1 MKKILFTLFVL
12 TFILGGSTLKAQSQ
26 KIGHIN
32 LQELITA
39 MPESDSAQSKL
50 QKTAKE
56 MDSNYQQ
63 MQVEFNKKYEEYTKN
78 SKDYNDL
85 VKSTK
90 EAELQD
96 LSKRM
101 QEFQTSAQQKLQEQN
116 QKLLKP
122 ILEKA
127 NKAIGDIAREN
138 KFTYILDTPPQ
149 GGAVIYTGADAIDIM
164 PLAKKKLGLKE

>member
-1 MKKILFTLFVL
+1 MKKILIALTVL
-12 TFILGGSTLKAQSQ
+12 TFILAGNTLKAQSP

-32 LQELITA
+32 MQELIAA
-39 MPESDSAQSKL
+39 MPESDSAQAKL
-50 QKTAKE
+50 QKMAKE

-63 MQVEFNKKYEEYTKN
+63 MQVEFNKKYEEYNKT
-78 SKDYNDL
+78 SKELNDL

-116 QKLLKP
+116 QKFLKP

-127 NKAIGDIAREN
+127 NKAIAEVAREN
-138 KFTYILDTPPQ
+138 KFTYVLDTAQ
-149 GGAVIYTGADAIDIM
+149 GLVVFSGTDAIDVL
-164 PLAKKKLGLKE
+164 PLAKKKLGLTE

>member
-1 MKKILFTLFVL
+1 MKKILISLFVL
-12 TFILGGSTLKAQSQ
+12 TFIFAGGTLKAQSQ

-32 LQELITA
+32 MQELVQA
-39 MPESDSAQSKL
+39 LPEYDSAQSKL
-50 QKTAKE
+50 QKLAKE

-78 SKDYNDL
+78 SKDFNDL

-116 QKLLKP
+116 QKFLKP
-122 ILEKA
+122 ILDKA
-127 NKAIGDIAREN
+127 NKAIADIAREN
-138 KFTYILDTPPQ
+138 KFTYVLDTPPQ
-149 GGAVIYTGADAIDIM
+149 GTVVYTGADAIDLM
-164 PLAKKKLGLKE
+164 PLVKKKLGLPE

>member
-1 MKKILFTLFVL
+1 MKKILIALTVL
-12 TFILGGSTLKAQSQ
+12 TFILAGSTLKAQSP

-32 LQELITA
+32 MQELIAA
-39 MPESDSAQSKL
+39 MPESDSAQAKL
-50 QKTAKE
+50 QKMAKE

-63 MQVEFNKKYEEYTKN
+63 MQVEFNKKYEEYNKT
-78 SKDYNDL
+78 SKELNDL

-116 QKLLKP
+116 QKFLKP

-127 NKAIGDIAREN
+127 NKAIADVAREN
-138 KFTYILDTPPQ
+138 KFTYVLDTAQ
-149 GGAVIYTGADAIDIM
+149 GLVVFSGADAIDVL
-164 PLAKKKLGLKE
+164 PLAKKKLGLTE

>member
-1 MKKILFTLFVL
+1 MKKILISLIVL
-12 TFILGGSTLKAQSQ
+12 TFILSGSTLMAQTQ

-39 MPESDSAQSKL
+39 MPESDSAQAKL
-50 QKTAKE
+50 QKSAKE

-63 MQVEFNKKYEEYTKN
+63 MQVEFNKKYEEYNKT
-78 SKDYNDL
+78 SKELNDL

-116 QKLLKP
+116 QKFLKP

-127 NKAIGDIAREN
+127 NKAIADVAREN
-138 KFTYILDTPPQ
+138 KFTYVLDTAQ
-149 GGAVIYTGADAIDIM
+149 GLVVFSGADAIDVL
-164 PLAKKKLGLKE
+164 PLAKKKLGLTE

>member
-1 MKKILFTLFVL
+1 MKKILIALTVL
-12 TFILGGSTLKAQSQ
+12 TFILAGNTLKAQSP

-32 LQELITA
+32 MQELIAA
-39 MPESDSAQSKL
+39 MPESDSAQAKL
-50 QKTAKE
+50 QKMAKE

-63 MQVEFNKKYEEYTKN
+63 MQVEFNKKYEEYNKT
-78 SKDYNDL
+78 SKELNDL

-116 QKLLKP
+116 QKFLKP

-127 NKAIGDIAREN
+127 NKAIADVAREN
-138 KFTYILDTPPQ
+138 KFTYVLDTAQ
-149 GGAVIYTGADAIDIM
+149 GLVVFSGADAIDVL
-164 PLAKKKLGLKE
+164 PLAKKKLGLTE

>member
-1 MKKILFTLFVL
+1 MKKILIALTVL
-12 TFILGGSTLKAQSQ
+12 TFILAGSTLKAQSP

-32 LQELITA
+32 MQELIAA
-39 MPESDSAQSKL
+39 MPESDSAQAKL
-50 QKTAKE
+50 QKMAKE

-63 MQVEFNKKYEEYTKN
+63 MQVEFNKKYEEYNKT
-78 SKDYNDL
+78 SKELNDL

-116 QKLLKP
+116 QKFLKP

-127 NKAIGDIAREN
+127 NKAIADVAREN
-138 KFTYILDTPPQ
+138 KFTYVLDTAQ
-149 GGAVIYTGADAIDIM
+149 GLVVFSGTDAIDVL
-164 PLAKKKLGLKE
+164 PLAKKKLGLTE

>member
-1 MKKILFTLFVL
+1 MKKILVSLLVL
-12 TFILGGSTLKAQSQ
+12 TFVLAGSTLMAQTQ
-26 KIGHIN
+26 KIGHVN

-39 MPESDSAQSKL
+39 MPESDSAQAKL

-63 MQVEFNKKYEEYTKN
+63 MQVEFNKKYEEYNKN

-96 LSKRM
+96 LNKRM
-101 QEFQTSAQQKLQEQN
+101 QEFQTSAQQKLQELN

-122 ILEKA
+122 ILDKA
-127 NKAIGDIAREN
+127 NKAISDVAREN
-138 KFTYILDTPPQ
+138 KFTYVLDTPPN
-149 GGAVIYTGADAIDIM
+149 GGAVVYTGEGAIDLM
-164 PLAKKKLGLKE
+164 PMVKKKLGLKE

>member
-1 MKKILFTLFVL
+1 MKKILITLFVL
-12 TFILGGSTLKAQSQ
+12 TFILAGSSLKAQSP

-32 LQELITA
+32 LQELIQA
-39 MPESDSAQSKL
+39 LPEYDSAQSKL
-50 QKTAKE
+50 QKMAKE

-122 ILEKA
+122 ILDKA

-138 KFTYILDTPPQ
+138 KFTYVLDTPPQ
-149 GGAVIYTGADAIDIM
+149 GTVVYTGADAIDLM
-164 PLAKKKLGLKE
+164 PLVKKKLGLGE

>member
-1 MKKILFTLFVL
+1 MKKILITLFVL
-12 TFILGGSTLKAQSQ
+12 TFIIAGSTLVAQSP

-32 LQELITA
+32 MQELITA
-39 MPESDSAQSKL
+39 MPESDSAQVKL
-50 QKTAKE
+50 QKMSKE
-56 MDSNYQQ
+56 MESNYQQ
-63 MQVEFNKKYEEYTKN
+63 MQVEFNKKYEDYTKN

-96 LSKRM
+96 LNKRM

-122 ILEKA
+122 ILDKA
-127 NKAIGDIAREN
+127 NKAIADLAREN
-138 KFTYILDTPPQ
+138 KFTYILDTAQ
-149 GGAVIYTGADAIDIM
+149 GVVIFSGADAIDIM
-164 PLAKKKLGLKE
+164 PMAKKKLGLAE